1 MNILSICSGWPISV
15 HIHWWDEHSKFVFWL
30 TRFHSDPVKRATTPS
45 RRTTKLERYRQER
58 AAAAAGVV
66 RGLDV
71 ATDDFYVLIEVEELK
86 YQLEV
91 SASNFF
97 VNIQNNSGNYGAA
110 PLVRDQRKN

>member
-1 MNILSICSGWPISV
+1 ML
-15 HIHWWDEHSKFVFWL
+15 WL
-30 TRFHSDPVKRATTPS
+30 IYFFSDPVKRATTPS

-71 ATDDFYVLIEVEELK
+71 ATDDFYILIEVEELK

-91 SASNFF
+91 R
-97 VNIQNNSGNYGAA
+97 AA
-110 PLVRDQRKN
+110 LSTHSK